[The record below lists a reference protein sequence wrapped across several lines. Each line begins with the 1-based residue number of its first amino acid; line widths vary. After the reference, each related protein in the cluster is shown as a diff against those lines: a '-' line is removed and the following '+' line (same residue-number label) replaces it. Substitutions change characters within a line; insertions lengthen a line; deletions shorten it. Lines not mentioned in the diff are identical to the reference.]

1 MKDLRAMRSTRP
13 HGRLRAARLFC
24 LALIAG
30 CASSTP
36 LPAPVPENVT
46 RPHVLT
52 DLSSLSTAPT
62 TTLTNLPSGPAPAPS
77 AATESSHS
85 QASNPQR
92 FFLAQPG
99 RERITGKASAPAYE
113 RLLNAKAEK
122 FGEFSSTLLHQVL
135 VAATVLEHGEME
147 TKVVPDNVNP
157 VIITAIM
164 NKDGKLKELIV
175 EQHSGSG
182 ALDHLMVEACKQ
194 GLWTGNPPPEAMT
207 DGEYR
212 IRIEGRL
219 KNFSTSDQKH
229 WEFETHVGLGLL

>member
-1 MKDLRAMRSTRP
+1 M
-13 HGRLRAARLFC
+13 
-24 LALIAG
+24 
-30 CASSTP
+30 
-36 LPAPVPENVT
+36 
-46 RPHVLT
+46 
-52 DLSSLSTAPT
+52 
-62 TTLTNLPSGPAPAPS
+62 
-77 AATESSHS
+77 
-85 QASNPQR
+85 
-92 FFLAQPG
+92 
-99 RERITGKASAPAYE
+99 
-113 RLLNAKAEK
+113 
-122 FGEFSSTLLHQVL
+122 LHQVL
-135 VAATVLEHGEME
+135 VAAIGLEHGEME

-194 GLWTGNPPPEAMT
+194 GLWAGSPPPEAMI

-229 WEFETHVGLGLL
+229 WEFETHVGLALL

>member
-1 MKDLRAMRSTRP
+1 VKDLRATRSTRP
-13 HGRLRAARLFC
+13 HGRLRAARLFW
-24 LALIAG
+24 LALVAG

-36 LPAPVPENVT
+36 LPAPVPETVT

-62 TTLTNLPSGPAPAPS
+62 TTLTNLPSGPAPS
-77 AATESSHS
+77 AATESSPS
-85 QASNPQR
+85 QASNPQQ
-92 FFLAQPG
+92 FFMEQPG
-99 RERITGKASAPAYE
+99 RERITGKASAPASE

-122 FGEFSSTLLHQVL
+122 FGEFSNTLLHQVL
-135 VAATVLEHGEME
+135 VAATGLEHGEME

-194 GLWTGNPPPEAMT
+194 GLWAGNPPPEAMT
-207 DGEYR
+207 GGEYR
-212 IRIEGRL
+212 IRIEGKL

-229 WEFETHVGLGLL
+229 WEFETHVGLALL

>member
-1 MKDLRAMRSTRP
+1 MRSTRS
-13 HGRLRAARLFC
+13 HGRLRAARFFC
-24 LALIAG
+24 LALVAG
-30 CASSTP
+30 CASSTPQP

-52 DLSSLSTAPT
+52 DLSSLSAAPT

-77 AATESSHS
+77 AATE
-85 QASNPQR
+85 APNPQR
-92 FFLAQPG
+92 FFMEQPG
-99 RERITGKASAPAYE
+99 HERIVGKASAPADE
-113 RLLNAKAEK
+113 RLLNAKAAK
-122 FGEFSSTLLHQVL
+122 FGEFSTALLHQVL
-135 VAATVLEHGEME
+135 VAAIGLEHGEME

-182 ALDHLMVEACKQ
+182 ALDRLMVEACKQ
-194 GLWTGNPPPEAMT
+194 GLWAGNPPPEAMT
-207 DGEYR
+207 GGEYR

-229 WEFETHVGLGLL
+229 WEFETHVGLALL

>member
-1 MKDLRAMRSTRP
+1 MRSTRP
-13 HGRLRAARLFC
+13 HGRLRAARLFG
-24 LALIAG
+24 LVLIAG
-30 CASSTP
+30 CASSAPQP

-52 DLSSLSTAPT
+52 DLSSLSAAPT

-77 AATESSHS
+77 AATESSPN

-92 FFLAQPG
+92 FFMEQPG
-99 RERITGKASAPAYE
+99 HERIVGKASAPADE
-113 RLLNAKAEK
+113 RLLNAKAAK
-122 FGEFSSTLLHQVL
+122 FGEFSTTLLHQVL
-135 VAATVLEHGEME
+135 VAAIGLEHGEME
-147 TKVVPDNVNP
+147 TKVVPDNVSP

-182 ALDHLMVEACKQ
+182 ALDRLMVEACKQ
-194 GLWTGNPPPEAMT
+194 GLWAGNPPPEAMT
-207 DGEYR
+207 EGEYR

-229 WEFETHVGLGLL
+229 WEFETHVGLALL